1 MKVAMREKDTIG
13 LETIRM
19 VRAAVQRREVDER
32 TELDDAAVLQVVQKL
47 VKQCT
52 DAEKQF
58 QDGGREDL
66 ALKERANIE
75 IMQAYL
81 PEGLSEEEIDN
92 LIRDAIQQTGAASMK
107 DMGKVMGLLR
117 GQVQGRAD
125 MGALSARIKTLLA

>member
-1 MKVAMREKDTIG
+1 MKVAMREKDTVG

-66 ALKERANIE
+66 ARKERANIE

-81 PEGLSEEEIDN
+81 PEGLSEAEIDS
-92 LIRDAIQQTGAASMK
+92 LIRDAIQQTGANSMK